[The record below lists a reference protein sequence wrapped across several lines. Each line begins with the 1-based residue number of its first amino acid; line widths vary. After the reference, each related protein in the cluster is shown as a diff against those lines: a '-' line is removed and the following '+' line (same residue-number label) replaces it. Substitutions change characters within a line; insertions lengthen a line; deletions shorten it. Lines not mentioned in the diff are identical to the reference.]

1 MLVKVNWNTE
11 PTEPIHKMSE
21 VTHLLTQISSG
32 DPLAVE
38 ELWRLVYNELRG
50 IAAAKLA
57 QEKPG
62 HTLQATALVH
72 ESYLRLLGP
81 GGRQASWDNRGHFF
95 AAAAEAMRRILVDA
109 ARGKATQKRGG
120 DARRCCLEEVAAFAV
135 NDDRADD
142 DLLALDESLTLLE
155 QEDPIKARLVEL
167 RYFAGLTNE
176 QAAQSLGISTA
187 TAKRYWV
194 YARAWLFGNITGQ

>member
-1 MLVKVNWNTE
+1 
-11 PTEPIHKMSE
+11 MSE
-21 VTHLLTQISSG
+21 VTHLFMEIAAG
-32 DPLAVE
+32 DRLAVE

-62 HTLQATALVH
+62 HMLQTTALVN
-72 ESYLRLLGP
+72 ESYLRLVGP
-81 GGRQASWDNRGHFF
+81 GGRQMSWINRGHFF

-120 DARRCCLEEVAAFAV
+120 DARRCCLDEVATLTLA
-135 NDDRADD
+135 DERAND
-142 DLLALDESLTLLE
+142 DLLALDDSLTLLE
-155 QEDPIKARLVEL
+155 QEDPIKARLVKL

-176 QAAQSLGISTA
+176 EAAQSLGISTA
-187 TAKRYWV
+187 TAKRHWV